1 MMKLKI
7 AEYKFKNKNLL
18 INALTHSSFSKENY
32 ERLEFLGDSLLD
44 FIVGEY
50 FFLKTNLAEGA
61 LTKLRSSFVSEEYL
75 CTVFDTLNLKEH
87 VILGKSFKGEIS
99 NSIKADIVEANY
111 GSIFLDSNYETVK
124 WIIIKTLKLYDY
136 ENIEDNDFKTK
147 LQEFVQSKGKHIVYK
162 FISKKGENHN
172 PTFEIGVCIDKNLI
186 SKAKASSKQKAENLA
201 AKKAYEKLKNNLC

>member
-50 FFLKTNLAEGA
+50 FLKTNLAEGA

-99 NSIKADIVEANY
+99 NSIKADIVEAIY
-111 GSIFLDSNYETVK
+111 GAIFLDSNYETVK
-124 WIIIKTLKLYDY
+124 GIIIKTLKLYDY

-147 LQEFVQSKGKHIVYK
+147 LQEFVKVKENILFINLSLKRVKITIQHLKLVY
-162 FISKKGENHN
+162 
-172 PTFEIGVCIDKNLI
+172 
-186 SKAKASSKQKAENLA
+186 A
-201 AKKAYEKLKNNLC
+201 